1 MISKNVWN
9 VIGATPVTPQ
19 DRQDMIMVAK
29 TSYNLILKDLHKAE
43 DYLLKVDKEGLKWT
57 DKHQDR
63 FNEIMQQLSKI
74 ANYYRELS
82 GLEMTYEESMVIGFE
97 I

>member
-19 DRQDMIMVAK
+19 DRQGMILVAK
-29 TSYNLILKDLHKAE
+29 KSYNAILEDLHKAE
-43 DYLLKVDKEGLKWT
+43 DYLLKVDNEGLKWT
-57 DKHQDR
+57 DRHQKR
-63 FNEIMQQLSKI
+63 FNEIMQQLSSV
-74 ANYYRELS
+74 ANYYREIS
-82 GLEMTYEESMVIGFE
+82 GQDMTYEESMTIGFK